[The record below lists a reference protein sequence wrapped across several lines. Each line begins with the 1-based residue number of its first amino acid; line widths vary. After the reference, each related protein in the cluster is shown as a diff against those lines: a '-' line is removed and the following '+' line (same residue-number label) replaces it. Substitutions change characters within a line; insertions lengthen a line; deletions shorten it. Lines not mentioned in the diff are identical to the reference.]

1 MDRGHDPAAAVGGVK
16 PAFAY
21 YGGKARLASSW
32 IVPNLPP
39 HRVYVEPFAGS
50 AAVLLAKTPVAHEI
64 LNDLDGHVINFY
76 RVLRTNPDDLA
87 HAVSLTPYARD
98 EYDAAD
104 VDEPGLDDLERARRW
119 WVRSTQGFGQS
130 ATRQTGW
137 SISTAQNTPR
147 MHQLTRRIDR
157 FAEIAERLRHV
168 FIENVDA
175 LDVIARYGTDPDAC
189 LYVDPP
195 YLRATR
201 SAPTCYRHEFQ
212 EDHQHRALAEALH
225 AAKAAVVLSG
235 YPSALYDDDLYAA
248 WHRTETEIT
257 LRAGN
262 GRKSALRAAV
272 EVLWSNRP
280 FPTAPAGVQLSF
292 AEAAS

>member
-1 MDRGHDPAAAVGGVK
+1 MK
-16 PAFAY
+16 PVFAY
-21 YGGKARLASSW
+21 YGGKGRLGPGW
-32 IVPNLPP
+32 IVPNLPK

-50 AAVLLAKTPVAHEI
+50 AAVLLAKPPVCHEV

-76 RVLRTNPDDLA
+76 RVLRERPDDLL
-87 HAVSLTPYARD
+87 HAVSLSPYSRE
-98 EYDAAD
+98 EYALAD

-137 SISTAQNTPR
+137 SISTAQTSPR
-147 MHQLTRRIDR
+147 MYQLTRRLDR
-157 FAEIAERLRHV
+157 FAPVAERLRHV
-168 FIENVDA
+168 FIENSDA
-175 LDVIARYGTDPDAC
+175 VAIIERFGADPTAC

-195 YLRATR
+195 YLRSTR

-212 EDHQHRALAEALH
+212 EDHQHQALAEVLH

-235 YPSALYDDDLYAA
+235 YPSDLYDQDLYAS
-248 WHRTETEIT
+248 WHRIETVVT
-257 LRAGN
+257 MRAGN
-262 GRKSALRAAV
+262 GRKGAQLEDVV

-280 FPTAPAGVQLSF
+280 FPEPDEVHLSLF
-292 AEAAS
+292 DEMAS

>member
-1 MDRGHDPAAAVGGVK
+1 MK

-21 YGGKARLASSW
+21 YGGKGRLAPSW
-32 IVPNLPP
+32 IVPNLPE

-50 AAVLLAKTPVAHEI
+50 AAVLFAKAPVHHEI
-64 LNDLDGHVINFY
+64 LNDLDGAIVNFY
-76 RVLRTNPDDLA
+76 RVLRERPDDLER
-87 HAVSLTPYARD
+87 AVRLTPYSREEYALADFDAPDLD
-98 EYDAAD
+98 E
-104 VDEPGLDDLERARRW
+104 VERARRW
-119 WVRSTQGFGQS
+119 WVRSTQGFRQS

-147 MHQLTRRIDR
+147 MHQLTRRIER

-168 FIENVDA
+168 FIENIDGLA
-175 LDVIARYGTDPDAC
+175 VIERYGADPTAC

-195 YLRATR
+195 YLRCTR

-212 EDHQHRALAEALH
+212 EDHQHRDLAEALH
-225 AAKAAVVLSG
+225 ATKAAVVLSG
-235 YPSALYDDDLYAA
+235 YPSALYDEDLYAG
-248 WHRTETEIT
+248 WHRIERSIT

-262 GRKSALRAAV
+262 GRKTSLGDVV

-280 FPTAPAGVQLSF
+280 FARSADSEHSQMTMDDLLLPTGSDL
-292 AEAAS
+292 